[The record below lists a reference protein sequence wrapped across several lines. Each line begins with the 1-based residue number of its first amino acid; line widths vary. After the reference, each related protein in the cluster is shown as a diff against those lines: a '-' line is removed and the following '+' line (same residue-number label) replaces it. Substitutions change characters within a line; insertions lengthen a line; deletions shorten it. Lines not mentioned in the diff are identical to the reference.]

1 MADARRSE
9 CCAARGAMSD
19 LPFADRTDF
28 ENAERGLVDAL
39 DPCVVTAADGRVV
52 WDLRPYAYLEGD
64 RPDTVHPSL
73 WRQAQLCAK
82 HGLFEVTTGIYQVR
96 GMDISNMTIV
106 EGDAGVIVIDPLI
119 SAETAAASI
128 ALYRKNR
135 GDRPVTG
142 VIYTHS
148 HGDHFG
154 GVKGVLPD
162 GAGDVPILAPH
173 GFLEHA
179 VSENVYAGGAMNRRA
194 TYMYGAFLDPSPAG
208 QVSVGLG
215 IATSQGSLSLIA
227 PTVDIVRTGQE
238 ETIDGVRIV
247 FQLTPGTE
255 APAEMNFYFPAQ
267 RALCMAENATHNL
280 HNLLTLR
287 GALVRDPRVWS
298 RYLDEA
304 IEMFGAGTDVA
315 FASHH
320 WPTWGSAN
328 AIQYLSEQRDLYAYL
343 HDQTLRMVNNG
354 ATGMEIAEEIQLPP
368 HLESAWHAHG
378 YYGSV
383 SHNVKAIYQ
392 RYMGWFD
399 GNPTSL
405 WEHPPQAAATRYVDV
420 IGGQQA
426 VLGKARSY
434 ADAGDLRFAA
444 ELLKH
449 AVFANPDD
457 SAAREAL
464 AGVYERLGYGSE
476 NATWRS
482 FYLTG
487 ALELRHGPKASP
499 LGDIGAGMAAALTI
513 EQLFDT
519 LAIRVDG
526 PRAAAESLVIDWL
539 FTDTG
544 TRVRLTLSNGAL
556 IPTVNPKTSVKAD
569 LTLTLTKPQLLG
581 LLGGGGLA
589 GIEHAGD
596 PAALTRLLAVLDEPD
611 PAFPIVTP

>member
-1 MADARRSE
+1 M
-9 CCAARGAMSD
+9 MSD
-19 LPFADRTDF
+19 LPFDDQTDF
-28 ENAERGLVDAL
+28 DNAERGRIDAL
-39 DPCVVTAADGRVV
+39 DPCVVRAADGRVV
-52 WDLRPYAYLEGD
+52 WDLTAYSYLD
-64 RPDTVHPSL
+64 ADCPDTVNPSL

-82 HGLFEVTTGIYQVR
+82 HGLFQVTDGIYQVR

-106 EGDAGVIVIDPLI
+106 EGDTGVIVIDPLI

-148 HGDHFG
+148 HADHFG
-154 GVKGVLPD
+154 GVEGVLPD

-173 GFLEHA
+173 GFMEHA

-194 TYMYGAFLDPSPAG
+194 AYMYGAMLDRSPVG
-208 QVSVGLG
+208 QVSTGLG
-215 IATSQGSLSLIA
+215 IATSAGSLGLIP
-227 PTVDIVRTGQE
+227 PTVDVTRTGQE

-247 FQLTPGTE
+247 FQVTPGTE

-287 GALVRDPRVWS
+287 GALVRDPRSWAI
-298 RYLDEA
+298 YLNEA
-304 IEMFGAGTDVA
+304 IEMFGAGTDAA

-320 WPTWGSAN
+320 WPTWGTEN
-328 AIQYLSEQRDLYAYL
+328 VTRYLSQQRDLYAYL
-343 HDQTLRMVNNG
+343 HDQTLRMLNNG
-354 ATGMEIAEEIQLPP
+354 STGMEAAEDMRLPP
-368 HLESAWHAHG
+368 ALENAWHARG

-405 WEHPPQAAATRYVDV
+405 WQHPPQAAATRYVEV

-426 VLGKARSY
+426 VLDQARSY
-434 ADAGDLRFAA
+434 AEAGDLRFAA

-449 AVFANPDD
+449 AVFADPDD
-457 SAAREAL
+457 AAAREAL

-482 FYLTG
+482 FYLSG
-487 ALELRHGPKASP
+487 ALELREGSKPP
-499 LGDIGAGMAAALTI
+499 PIGDLGAAMAGALTVG
-513 EQLFDT
+513 ELFDA

-526 PRAAAESLVIDWL
+526 PRAAGQSLVIDWN
-539 FTDTG
+539 FTDAGRT
-544 TRVRLTLSNGAL
+544 VRLALSNGAL
-556 IPTVNPKTSVKAD
+556 IQTENPTSTAAAG
-569 LTLTLTKPQLLG
+569 LTLTLTKAQLLG
-581 LLGGGGLA
+581 LLAGRGLD
-589 GIEHAGD
+589 GIQHTGD
-596 PAALTRLLAVLDEPD
+596 PAVLTTLMGLLDTPD

>member
-1 MADARRSE
+1 
-9 CCAARGAMSD
+9 
-19 LPFADRTDF
+19 
-28 ENAERGLVDAL
+28 
-39 DPCVVTAADGRVV
+39 VTAADGRVV

-426 VLGKARSY
+426 VLDKARSY

-596 PAALTRLLAVLDEPD
+596 PAALTRLLAGLDEPD

>member
-1 MADARRSE
+1 
-9 CCAARGAMSD
+9 MSD

-52 WDLRPYAYLEGD
+52 WDLRPYAYLDGD

-96 GMDISNMTIV
+96 GMDISNMTID
-106 EGDAGVIVIDPLI
+106 EGDTGVIVIDTLI

-304 IEMFGAGTDVA
+304 IEMFGTDTDVA
-315 FASHH
+315 VASHH
-320 WPTWGSAN
+320 WPTWGTAN
-328 AIQYLSEQRDLYAYL
+328 ATQYLSQQRDLYAYL
-343 HDQTLRMVNNG
+343 HDQTLRMLNNG
-354 ATGMEIAEEIQLPP
+354 ATGMEIAEDIQLPP
-368 HLESAWHAHG
+368 YLESAWHARG

-426 VLGKARSY
+426 VLDKARSY

-449 AVFANPDD
+449 AVFADPDD
-457 SAAREAL
+457 TAAREAL

-487 ALELRHGPKASP
+487 ALELRHGPRPSP

-526 PRAAAESLVIDWL
+526 PRAAAESLIIDWR

-544 TRVRLTLSNGAL
+544 TDVRLTLSNGAL
-556 IPTVNPKTSVKAD
+556 IPTVNPKTEAKAD
-569 LTLTLTKPQLLG
+569 LTLTLTKPQFLG
-581 LLGGGGLA
+581 LLGGGGLD
-589 GIEHAGD
+589 GIEHMGD
-596 PAALTRLLAVLDEPD
+596 PAALTRLLAVLDTPD

>member
-1 MADARRSE
+1 
-9 CCAARGAMSD
+9 MSD
-19 LPFADRTDF
+19 LPFQDRTDF
-28 ENAERGLVDAL
+28 ENAERGRVDSL
-39 DPCVVTAADGRVV
+39 DPCVVRAADGRVV
-52 WDLRPYAYLEGD
+52 WDLEAYSYLDGD
-64 RPDTVHPSL
+64 CPATVNPSL

-82 HGLFEVTTGIYQVR
+82 HGLFEVTDGIYQVR

-106 EGDAGVIVIDPLI
+106 EGDTGVIVIDPLI
-119 SAETAAASI
+119 SAENAAASI

-135 GDRPVTG
+135 GNRPVTG

-148 HGDHFG
+148 HADHFG

-162 GAGDVPILAPH
+162 GAGEVPILAPE

-179 VSENVYAGGAMNRRA
+179 VSENVYAGVAMNRRA
-194 TYMYGAFLDPSPAG
+194 VYMYGAVLDRSPTG
-208 QVSVGLG
+208 QVSTGLG
-215 IATSQGSLSLIA
+215 IATSAGSLGLIA
-227 PTVDIVRTGQE
+227 PTTDITHTGQE
-238 ETIDGVRIV
+238 EVIDGVRMV
-247 FQLTPGTE
+247 FQITPGTE
-255 APAEMNFYFPAQ
+255 APAEMNFYFPAH

-287 GALVRDPRVWS
+287 GALVRDPRLWS

-304 IEMFGAGTDVA
+304 IELFAADTDVA

-320 WPTWGSAN
+320 WPTWGARNIISF
-328 AIQYLSEQRDLYAYL
+328 LSQQRDLYAYL
-343 HDQTLRMVNNG
+343 HDQALRMLNRG
-354 ATGMEIAEEIQLPP
+354 STGMEIAEDLQLPP
-368 HLESAWHAHG
+368 ALEAAWHTHG

-405 WEHPPQAAATRYVDV
+405 WQHPPQAAAARYVDV

-426 VLGKARSY
+426 VLDKARSY
-434 ADAGDLRFAA
+434 ADSGDLRFAA

-449 AVFANPDD
+449 AVFADPDD
-457 SAAREAL
+457 TTARETL
-464 AGVYERLGYGSE
+464 AGVYERLGYGAE

-482 FYLTG
+482 FYLSG
-487 ALELRHGPKASP
+487 ALELRHGIKPAP
-499 LGDIGAGMAAALTI
+499 LGDLGAGMAAALTV

-526 PRAAAESLVIDWL
+526 PRAASQALVIDWHV
-539 FTDTG
+539 TDTG
-544 TRVRLTLSNGAL
+544 STVRLALSNGAL
-556 IPTVNPKTSVKAD
+556 IQTENPKGKAAAD
-569 LTLTLTKPQLLG
+569 LTLTLTKAQLLG
-581 LLGGGGLA
+581 LLAGRGLD
-589 GIEHAGD
+589 GIEHTGD
-596 PAALTRLLAVLDEPD
+596 PGSLTKLMALLDTPD

>member
-1 MADARRSE
+1 
-9 CCAARGAMSD
+9 MSD
-19 LPFADRTDF
+19 LPFQDRTDF
-28 ENAERGLVDAL
+28 ENAERGRVNSL
-39 DPCVVTAADGRVV
+39 DPCVVRAADGRVV
-52 WDLRPYAYLEGD
+52 WDLEAYSYLDGD
-64 RPDTVHPSL
+64 CPATVNPSL

-82 HGLFEVTTGIYQVR
+82 HGLFEVTDGIYQVR

-106 EGDAGVIVIDPLI
+106 EGDTGVIVIDPLI

-135 GDRPVTG
+135 GNRPVTG

-148 HGDHFG
+148 HADHFG

-162 GAGDVPILAPH
+162 GAGEVPILAPE

-179 VSENVYAGGAMNRRA
+179 VSENVYAGVAMNRRA
-194 TYMYGAFLDPSPAG
+194 VYMYGAVLDRSPTG
-208 QVSVGLG
+208 QVSTGLG
-215 IATSQGSLSLIA
+215 IATSAGSLGLIA
-227 PTVDIVRTGQE
+227 PTTDITHTGQE
-238 ETIDGVRIV
+238 EVIDGVRMV
-247 FQLTPGTE
+247 FQITPGTE
-255 APAEMNFYFPAQ
+255 APAEMNFYFPAH

-287 GALVRDPRVWS
+287 GALVRDPRLWS

-304 IEMFGAGTDVA
+304 IELFAADTDVA

-320 WPTWGSAN
+320 WPTWGARNVISF
-328 AIQYLSEQRDLYAYL
+328 LSQQRDLYAYL
-343 HDQTLRMVNNG
+343 HDQALRMLNKG
-354 ATGMEIAEEIQLPP
+354 STGMEIAEDFQLPP
-368 HLESAWHAHG
+368 ALEAAWHTHG

-405 WEHPPQAAATRYVDV
+405 WQHPPQAAAARYVDV

-426 VLGKARSY
+426 VLDKARSY
-434 ADAGDLRFAA
+434 ADSGDLRFAA

-449 AVFANPDD
+449 AVFADPDD
-457 SAAREAL
+457 TTAREAL
-464 AGVYERLGYGSE
+464 AGVYERLGYGAE

-482 FYLTG
+482 FYLSG
-487 ALELRHGPKASP
+487 ALELRHGIKPAP
-499 LGDIGAGMAAALTI
+499 LGDLGAGMAAALTV

-526 PRAAAESLVIDWL
+526 PRAASQALVIDWHI
-539 FTDTG
+539 TDTG
-544 TRVRLTLSNGAL
+544 STVRLALSNGAL
-556 IPTVNPKTSVKAD
+556 IQTENPKGKVAAD
-569 LTLTLTKPQLLG
+569 LTLTLTKAQLLG
-581 LLGGGGLA
+581 LLAGRGLD
-589 GIEHAGD
+589 GIEHTGD
-596 PAALTRLLAVLDEPD
+596 PGALTKLMALLDTPD

>member
-1 MADARRSE
+1 MLCSE
-9 CCAARGAMSD
+9 GEMSD

-52 WDLRPYAYLEGD
+52 WDLRPYAYLDGD
-64 RPDTVHPSL
+64 RPETVHPSL

-106 EGDAGVIVIDPLI
+106 EGDTGVIVIDPLI

-215 IATSQGSLSLIA
+215 IATSQGALSLIA

-328 AIQYLSEQRDLYAYL
+328 AIQYLSQQRDLYAYL

-426 VLGKARSY
+426 VLDKARSY

-487 ALELRHGPKASP
+487 ALELRHGPKPSP

-526 PRAAAESLVIDWL
+526 PRAAAESLVIDWQ

-544 TRVRLTLSNGAL
+544 TGVRLTLSNGAL
-556 IPTVNPKTSVKAD
+556 IPTVNPKASVKAD
-569 LTLTLTKPQLLG
+569 LTLTLTKLQLLG
-581 LLGGGGLA
+581 LLRGGGLD
-589 GIEHAGD
+589 GIEHVGD

>member
-1 MADARRSE
+1 
-9 CCAARGAMSD
+9 MSD
-19 LPFADRTDF
+19 LPFDDQTDF
-28 ENAERGLVDAL
+28 ENAERGRIDAL
-39 DPCVVTAADGRVV
+39 DPCVVKAADGRVV
-52 WDLRPYAYLEGD
+52 WDLTAYSYLD
-64 RPDTVHPSL
+64 TDCPDTVNPSL

-82 HGLFEVTTGIYQVR
+82 HGLFQVADGIYQVR

-106 EGDAGVIVIDPLI
+106 EGDTGVIVIDPLI

-135 GDRPVTG
+135 GDRPVAA

-148 HGDHFG
+148 HADHFG
-154 GVKGVLPD
+154 GVEGVLPG
-162 GAGDVPILAPH
+162 GAGGVPILAPE
-173 GFLEHA
+173 GFMEHA

-194 TYMYGAFLDPSPAG
+194 AYMYGAMLDRSPVG
-208 QVSVGLG
+208 QVSTGLG
-215 IATSQGSLSLIA
+215 IATSEGALGLIP
-227 PTVDIVRTGQE
+227 PTVDVTRTGQE

-247 FQLTPGTE
+247 FQITPGTE
-255 APAEMNFYFPAQ
+255 APSEMNFYFPAQ
-267 RALCMAENATHNL
+267 RALCLAENATHNL

-287 GALVRDPRVWS
+287 GALVRDPRIWA
-298 RYLDEA
+298 RYLNEA

-320 WPTWGSAN
+320 WPTWGTEN
-328 AIQYLSEQRDLYAYL
+328 VTRYLSEQRDLYAYL
-343 HDQTLRMVNNG
+343 HDQTLRMLNNG
-354 ATGMEIAEEIQLPP
+354 STGMEAAEDMQLPP
-368 HLESAWHAHG
+368 ALEGAWHARG

-405 WEHPPQAAATRYVDV
+405 WQHPPQAAATRYVEV

-426 VLGKARSY
+426 VRDKARSY
-434 ADAGDLRFAA
+434 AEAGDLRFAA

-449 AVFANPDD
+449 AVFADPDD
-457 SAAREAL
+457 TAAREAL

-482 FYLTG
+482 FYLSG
-487 ALELRHGPKASP
+487 ALELREGSKPP
-499 LGDIGAGMAAALTI
+499 PIGDLGAGMAGALTI
-513 EQLFDT
+513 EELFDT

-526 PRAAAESLVIDWL
+526 PRAAGQSVVIDWN
-539 FTDTG
+539 FTDAGNT
-544 TRVRLTLSNGAL
+544 VRLALSNGAL
-556 IPTVNPKTSVKAD
+556 IQTVNPQAEGTAD
-569 LTLTLTKPQLLG
+569 LTLTLTKAQLLG
-581 LLGGGGLA
+581 LLAGRGLD
-589 GIEHAGD
+589 GIQHTGD
-596 PAALTRLLAVLDEPD
+596 PAALTTLMGLLDTAD

>member
-1 MADARRSE
+1 
-9 CCAARGAMSD
+9 MSD

-28 ENAERGLVDAL
+28 ENAERGMVDAL
-39 DPCVVTAADGRVV
+39 DPCVVKAADGRVV
-52 WDLRPYAYLEGD
+52 WDMGAYSYLD
-64 RPDTVHPSL
+64 ADCPDTVHPSL

-82 HGLFEVTTGIYQVR
+82 HGLFEVTDGIYQVR
-96 GMDISNMTIV
+96 GLDLSNMTIV
-106 EGDAGVIVIDPLI
+106 EGDTGVIIIDPLI
-119 SAETAAASI
+119 SAETAAAAL
-128 ALYRKNR
+128 ALYRRNR

-148 HGDHFG
+148 HVDHFG
-154 GVKGVLPD
+154 GVKGVLPGD
-162 GAGDVPILAPH
+162 AGDVPIVAPE

-179 VSENVYAGGAMNRRA
+179 VSENVYAGPAMTRRA
-194 TYMYGAFLDPSPAG
+194 LYMYGNLLDRSPTG
-208 QVSVGLG
+208 QVSTGLG
-215 IATSQGSLSLIA
+215 IAASEGEVGLVP
-227 PTVDIVRTGQE
+227 PTVDITRTGQE

-247 FQLTPGTE
+247 FQITPGTE
-255 APAEMNFYFPAQ
+255 APAEMNFHFPGR

-304 IEMFGAGTDVA
+304 IELFGTDSDVA

-320 WPTWGSAN
+320 WPTWGAEN
-328 AIQYLSEQRDLYAYL
+328 VARYLSQQRDLYAYL
-343 HDQTLRMVNNG
+343 HDQTLRLLNIG
-354 ATGMEIAEEIQLPP
+354 ATGIEIAEEIQLPP
-368 HLESAWHAHG
+368 ELESAWHARG

-405 WEHPPQAAATRYVDV
+405 WAHPPQAAATRYVDV

-426 VLGKARSY
+426 VLDKAKSY

-449 AVFANPDD
+449 AVFADPGDT
-457 SAAREAL
+457 SARQAL
-464 AGVYERLGYGSE
+464 ADVYERLGYGSE
-476 NATWRS
+476 NATWRG

-487 ALELRHGPKASP
+487 ALELRNGPQPSP
-499 LGDIGAGMAAALTI
+499 LPDVGADMADALTL
-513 EQLFDT
+513 EQLFDA
-519 LAIRVDG
+519 LAIRVNG
-526 PRAAAESLVIDWL
+526 PRAAAESLVIDCT

-544 TRVRLTLSNGAL
+544 TDIRLTLSNGAL
-556 IPTVNPKTSVKAD
+556 IPTVNPRTRVKAD
-569 LTLTLTKPQLLG
+569 LALTLTKPQLM
-581 LLGGGGLA
+581 GLA
-589 GIEHAGD
+589 AGRGLDGIEHTGD
-596 PAALTRLLAVLDEPD
+596 PSVLARLQALLDSPD
-611 PAFPIVTP
+611 PRFPIVTP